1 MNRVLSWPHTPIF
14 PGLLEGLKGEKYKTI
29 ITDKGMI
36 RFDLF
41 LGPVEMKFSNPHQ
54 QLPAGTEVFV
64 WWKGGGF
71 VCALADEIEHEEQE
85 SRDIAERVMHARALL
100 AEARRERQARFL
112 NNLDIVLPVEGEQA
126 QQQAAT

>member
-14 PGLLEGLKGEKYKTI
+14 PGLLEGLKSDRNEAVV
-29 ITDKGMI
+29 TDKGTI

-54 QLPAGTEVFV
+54 QLPEGAEVFV

-71 VCALADEIEHEEQE
+71 VCALSTEIDVEEQE
-85 SRDIAERVMHARALL
+85 SRHIAERVTQARSQL

-112 NNLDIVLPVEGEQA
+112 NDLDIVLPAEVEKPH
-126 QQQAAT
+126 QAAA